1 MLWPHL
7 RHMRY
12 EKMLT
17 ACLGFE
23 LVCANLN
30 MKLQRHLS
38 HATKEPGEKPSKRG
52 IRRLQQIPLEKI
64 AAGR

>member
-1 MLWPHL
+1 MASFV

-23 LVCANLN
+23 LVCVNLN
-30 MKLQRHLS
+30 MKLQRHFVTC
-38 HATKEPGEKPSKRG
+38 HERTG
-52 IRRLQQIPLEKI
+52 
-64 AAGR
+64 